1 MSQTVPNNS
10 AEPPGKVPAKPVRV
24 CLVAGHETLRN
35 LGPVVRHMI
44 IGLLDE
50 PLDVTLLC
58 PAKSNIADI
67 PTPPVQVI
75 EYDLT
80 RIPFLRKRA
89 LQALAEQVAQ
99 AGISLLH
106 ALDADAAEL
115 TGQLADGIGVN
126 YIIGVYSLG
135 RDVRT
140 LDMHCKAIAAAS
152 EPIRQRLLG
161 SHVGP
166 EEMIH
171 LLRPGVHQAGE
182 ATCFTDPS
190 RATAI
195 VAGGEFHEYRPF
207 ATVLKAFA
215 ELQKQQRDCVF
226 FLVGGGP
233 GETRL
238 RQLAEKLNLMSDL
251 TFVDRQG
258 ADSLKG
264 ILRAAD
270 IFISPTPSNRLE
282 IELLSAMAAGV
293 PIIDAGAKACDF
305 IIPDETALT
314 YQSGNIGDLSDK
326 IAALM
331 DNHAASGQLAENAL
345 AHLRE
350 NHSPAKMTRQL
361 IDLYYAVTGKK
372 RPVN

>member
-1 MSQTVPNNS
+1 MSQTISNNS
-10 AEPPGKVPAKPVRV
+10 TETPGKVPPKPVHV

-35 LGPVVRHMI
+35 LGPVVRHTI
-44 IGLLDE
+44 VGLLDE
-50 PLDVTLLC
+50 PLPVTLLC
-58 PAKSNIADI
+58 PVKADIADI
-67 PTPPVQVI
+67 PTPPVQI
-75 EYDLT
+75 MGYDLT

-89 LQALAEQVAQ
+89 FEALTEQVTQ
-99 AGISLLH
+99 AGVSLFH
-106 ALDADAAEL
+106 ALDTDAAEL
-115 TGQLADGIGVN
+115 TGKLADGIGVN
-126 YIIGVYSLG
+126 YIIGAYSLS

-140 LDMHCKAIAAAS
+140 LDMHCRAVTAAS
-152 EPIRQRLLG
+152 EPIRQRLLS

-171 LLRPGVHQAGE
+171 LLRPGVHQADE
-182 ATCFTDPS
+182 ATCFINPS
-190 RATAI
+190 HATAI
-195 VAGGEFHEYRPF
+195 IAGGDFSKYRPF
-207 ATVLKAFA
+207 ATVLQAFA
-215 ELQKQQRDCVF
+215 KLQNQQRDCVF
-226 FLVGGGP
+226 FLVGDGP

-238 RQLAEKLNLMSDL
+238 RHLAEKLNLMENL

-258 ADSLKG
+258 ADALKG

-326 IAALM
+326 LAALM
-331 DNHAASGQLAENAL
+331 DNHPTSRQLAENAL
-345 AHLRE
+345 AYLRE
-350 NHSPAKMTRQL
+350 NHSPAKMVRQL